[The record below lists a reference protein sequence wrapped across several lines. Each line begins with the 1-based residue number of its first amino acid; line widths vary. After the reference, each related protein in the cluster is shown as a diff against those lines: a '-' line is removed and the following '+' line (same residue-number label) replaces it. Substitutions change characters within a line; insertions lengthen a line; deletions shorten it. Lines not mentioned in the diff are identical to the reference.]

1 MITNAR
7 QHRVTK
13 TEIARFEEA
22 LASVDEEQKHLHPR
36 LRQAMR
42 DGFESQIEEL
52 REQMAAY
59 EALRAGKVSVLQL
72 DSLDS
77 LPDALV
83 RARIAV
89 RLTQRQLAERL
100 GLKEQQ
106 IQRYETT
113 RYAGVGFDRLR
124 KIATALGVTTRGQV
138 MLPKTKRM
146 RPVA

>member
-1 MITNAR
+1 MR
-7 QHRVTK
+7 
-13 TEIARFEEA
+13 
-22 LASVDEEQKHLHPR
+22 EQ
-36 LRQAMR
+36 
-42 DGFESQIEEL
+42 FESQVEEL
-52 REQMAAY
+52 REQVAAY

-89 RLTQRQLAERL
+89 QLTQRQLAERL

-138 MLPKTKRM
+138 TLPKTKRM

>member
-1 MITNAR
+1 MITNER
-7 QHRVTK
+7 QFRVTK
-13 TEIARFEEA
+13 TEIARFEDA
-22 LASVDEEQKHLHPR
+22 LLHVDEDTSHLHPR
-36 LRQAMR
+36 LRLAMR
-42 DGFESQIEEL
+42 EQFESQVEEL
-52 REQMAAY
+52 REQVAAY

-89 RLTQRQLAERL
+89 QLTQRQLAERL